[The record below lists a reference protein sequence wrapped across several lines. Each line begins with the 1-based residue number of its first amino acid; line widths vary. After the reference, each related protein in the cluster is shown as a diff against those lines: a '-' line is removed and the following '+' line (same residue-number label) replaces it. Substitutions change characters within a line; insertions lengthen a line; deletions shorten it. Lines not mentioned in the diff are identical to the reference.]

1 MDEIKQFKNIKRI
14 EYGDGF
20 EMKRSNSSS
29 KFFSQDKEDL
39 QIWGFSRKKSIKI
52 LMLITLFLF
61 ILVTLFLLWGLAI
74 TSRYRVY
81 WYDIFNLKSFLMVI
95 IAGGW
100 MSFAPSAIA
109 FLLKPKKRERRF
121 LLGMNWLLAII
132 GTIITTIAY
141 VLLIIFVW
149 IPSLSVSDQLI
160 PSLKYGVPIILPVIV
175 WPSVFILWFSYI
187 LLTTYTNIVIN
198 QNIKEILVYGRTAKG
213 DRFSYT
219 FPLSPEYQLAIMK
232 YDLKN
237 SPEKFQRWGIFLETE
252 TQLVRL
258 YSGYEKGVK
267 QFLEEL
273 VAITNWITVTKTD
286 EEPPNILEICTPKGS
301 V

>member
-1 MDEIKQFKNIKRI
+1 
-14 EYGDGF
+14 
-20 EMKRSNSSS
+20 MKGSNSSL

-39 QIWGFSRKKSIKI
+39 QIWNFSRKKALKSLI
-52 LMLITLFLF
+52 LITLILF
-61 ILVTLFLLWGLAI
+61 ILAAPFLLWGLAI

-81 WYDIFNLKSFLMVI
+81 WYDIFNLKSIFMII

-100 MSFAPSAIA
+100 ISFTSSAIA
-109 FLLKPKKRERRF
+109 FLIKPKKRERRF
-121 LLGMNWLLAII
+121 LLGMNGFVAII

-141 VLLIIFVW
+141 VLIIIFVW
-149 IPSLSVSDQLI
+149 IPSLSISDQWIL
-160 PSLKYGVPIILPVIV
+160 SLKYGVPIILPVIV
-175 WPSVFILWFSYI
+175 WPSVFFGWFSCI
-187 LLTTYTNIVIN
+187 LLTTYTSIRID
-198 QNIKEILVYGRTAKG
+198 QDIKEILIYGRTAKG

-219 FPLSPEYQLAIMK
+219 FPLSPECQLAIMK
-232 YDLKN
+232 YDVKN
-237 SPEKFQRWGIFLETE
+237 LSKKYQRWGIFLETE

-286 EEPPNILEICTPKGS
+286 EEPPSMLEICSQKELS
-301 V
+301 